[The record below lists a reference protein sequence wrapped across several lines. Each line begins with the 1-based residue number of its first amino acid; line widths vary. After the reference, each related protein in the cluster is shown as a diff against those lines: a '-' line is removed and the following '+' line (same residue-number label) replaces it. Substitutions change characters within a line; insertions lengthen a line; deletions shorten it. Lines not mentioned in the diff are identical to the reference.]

1 MAKYGSFKYGSG
13 TKYGT
18 GDAVASPALTG
29 AITWIFQVDWT
40 NSGSFT
46 GYNEAQNM
54 KGLPSSVVR
63 GRPYYI
69 GYGGN
74 GFEHFQEGRFSIA
87 LENTSG
93 RYDPYTQATIRP
105 GKKCQL
111 AIMDNAT
118 QVTQVLMTGYI
129 EEIRPTNDGS
139 NTVIIDVVDGFHF
152 LNGYEVSTA
161 ATKYRT
167 NISTAINDVLTLAG
181 WAGSKAIDDNT
192 QPIVSFALDNDDAG
206 STLAEL
212 SNASLGNFFIDRHGK
227 AIYYSRTHNSQTTHT
242 LDQTQVL
249 KEIPTSTPWENVR
262 NAISVTAIK
271 PFKGA
276 LQNILSISPI
286 KINIPVNRTV
296 TFELDGEWIDVI
308 YEGINATTQPGS
320 GIDITSAVVVSYSI
334 GKKSATFTFDTS
346 VGGYV
351 NQIFLKGRQLEPKR
365 ITSRAADTTS
375 RVNYG
380 SRRFN
385 LESEWLQNINHAESF
400 ASTILAALK
409 DPSKAPKV
417 TIEGRPDIQF
427 SFELLDKVTF
437 TSTALSIDETFYIGQ
452 IEYRVL
458 DSGESSTC
466 QKVQTILSLQPLIYD
481 NTSIDDDPFD
491 PGLPE
496 VPTVENP
503 GGSGIIPTPP
513 EGTILDCISDPT
525 AAQNGPYTLFDEQH
539 IELLLNPTYQQKIDI
554 PYQCVV
560 RIASATHKTYITF
573 EATRLRYDSGVWYP
587 TDADNFYE
595 VWAIDSTGAPLFQA
609 ETVVTSGNYI
619 VATFSPTYPTA
630 GTVVA
635 GFRLLTKKVPESEFD
650 IGYTFNFATGSNGWY
665 PAPQNASYPNGNIY
679 PGPYNAWPQWNTTN
693 FRWTGGKLEIR
704 SRADDDGGFY
714 EDNVNSWV
722 YKPSRTYIKAGATF
736 VGTFYEE
743 LSFNGFGALLTDG
756 SWRFGYGHT
765 GTQTRTFGTG
775 GEASDIGKQV
785 AYFIFHATE
794 DRNNWQTMDTA
805 IFTGFSM
812 ESSTFKLIV
821 RSASIANICAVT

>member
-1 MAKYGSFKYGSG
+1 MAKYGTFKYGSG
-13 TKYGT
+13 TLYGT
-18 GDAVASPALTG
+18 GDAVVSPALTG

-74 GFEHFQEGRFSIA
+74 GFEPFQEGRFSIA

-118 QVTQVLMTGYI
+118 QVTQVLMTGYV

-152 LNGYEVSTA
+152 LNGYEVSTS

-167 NISTAINDVLTLAG
+167 SISTSINDTLTLAG
-181 WAGSKAIDDNT
+181 WSASKAIDDNS

-212 SNASLGNFFIDRHGK
+212 SNASLGNFFIDRFGK

-242 LDQTQVL
+242 LDQAQVL

-276 LQNILSISPI
+276 LQNMISISPI
-286 KINIPVNRTV
+286 AINIPVNRTI
-296 TFELDGEWIDVI
+296 TIELEGEWIDVI

-320 GIDITSAVVVSYSI
+320 GIDITSAVVVTYTI
-334 GKKSATFTFDTS
+334 NKNSATFTFDTA

-365 ITSRAADTTS
+365 ITSRASDTTS

-437 TSTALSIDETFYIGQ
+437 TSAALSIDETFYIGQ

-458 DSGESSTC
+458 DNDESSTC

-481 NTSIDDDPFD
+481 NTTIADDPFD

-503 GGSGIIPTPP
+503 GGTGLIPPP
-513 EGTILDCISDPT
+513 SETILDCASDLN
-525 AAQNGPYTLFDEQH
+525 AAQNGPYTMFSDQYY
-539 IELLLNPTYQQKIDI
+539 ELLSTGSTLQQLNI
-554 PYQCVV
+554 PYPCVV
-560 RIASATHKTYITF
+560 RAGTA
-573 EATRLRYDSGVWYP
+573 DYP
-587 TDADNFYE
+587 TYVSLYVSKQIYIAGQWFLTQANMFYE
-595 VWAIDSTGAPLFQA
+595 LWAIDSTGSPLFQA
-609 ETVVTSGNYI
+609 DNILTQGDYI
-619 VATFSPTYPTA
+619 TATFHPA
-630 GTVVA
+630 VATVVA
-635 GFRLLTKKVPESEFD
+635 GFRIKMIAIPDYDFEV
-650 IGYTFNFATGSNGWY
+650 GYTFNFTSGAQGWI
-665 PAPQNASYPNGNIY
+665 PAPQNASYPDGDRYI
-679 PGPYNAWPQWNTTN
+679 PASFHPQWNSTYWG
-693 FRWTGGKLEIR
+693 WTDGKLTIR
-704 SRADDDGGFY
+704 ANPLNVSMPTDK
-714 EDNVNSWV
+714 DNEWCFFPVS
-722 YKPSRTYIKAGATF
+722 KTYGKAGATITADAYNLYDTP
-736 VGTFYEE
+736 GYQAIGI
-743 LSFNGFGALLTDG
+743 LYTDG
-756 SWRFGYGHT
+756 SWDYEEAPGLAKVAVCSAPNYGKEVKAFQFHVQAKT
-765 GTQTRTFGTG
+765 YNGTFYIDNVVIEG
-775 GEASDIGKQV
+775 
-785 AYFIFHATE
+785 F
-794 DRNNWQTMDTA
+794 DT
-805 IFTGFSM
+805 TP
-812 ESSTFKLIV
+812 SSSLKLIV
-821 RSASIANICAVT
+821 KAAYVYNICAVP